1 MAEAINITCTQCGN
15 ASRVPAEAEGKKI
28 RCKQC
33 NAVFVVKSNPKPA
46 ATPAAAKPPA
56 AKAPSPKAPAAN
68 APAAKPPVKA
78 VQAKVVAK
86 KVEDEYEAAKNPYI
100 MREENLAARCPFCAM
115 SLDPPDSRICLHCG
129 YDMQKRK
136 RVESKKTYEI
146 TAGDYFMYHLPT
158 ILCFI
163 GFCILITIDVLSLIF
178 AEDIMEGSWF
188 EEEQGKYLV
197 KPGIIPLYVTLI
209 SLIGIVPCVK
219 KIVTRLINF
228 TPPEVI
234 KRDTEG
240 EDN

>member
-33 NAVFVVKSNPKPA
+33 NAVFVVKANAKPA
-46 ATPAAAKPPA
+46 PTPVAAKPP
-56 AKAPSPKAPAAN
+56 
-68 APAAKPPVKA
+68 APAAKPPAPKA
-78 VQAKVVAK
+78 PAAKPAAKAAPAK
-86 KVEDEYEAAKNPYI
+86 KVVEDEYTAAQTPYV
-100 MREENLAARCPFCAM
+100 MRDMNLAARCAFCAM
-115 SLDPPDSRICLHCG
+115 PLDPPDSRICLHCG

-136 RVESKKTYEI
+136 RVDSKKTYEI
-146 TAGDYFMYHLPT
+146 TAGDYFIYHLPT
-158 ILCFI
+158 IFCFI
-163 GFCILITIDVLSLIF
+163 GFCILVTIDVLSLIF

-219 KIVTRLINF
+219 KIVSRLINF

-240 EDN
+240 EDY